1 MQRETNL
8 PLFIGREVMP
18 LVCCHVVVVVVVDD
32 VVFYDVLI
40 ARLQKKESE
49 KRS

>member
-1 MQRETNL
+1 
-8 PLFIGREVMP
+8 MP

>member
-1 MQRETNL
+1 
-8 PLFIGREVMP
+8 MP

-40 ARLQKKESE
+40 AHLQKKESE

>member
-1 MQRETNL
+1 
-8 PLFIGREVMP
+8 MP
-18 LVCCHVVVVVVVDD
+18 LVCCHVVVVVDD